1 MTMFIINLCY
11 FATLFYI
18 FKKYINK
25 NKYRKNREKHLED
38 AQIIKKHLTNLYIIT
53 FVGCAT
59 SKTKERQNL
68 NPETA
73 LMNEI
78 RVAAAKYGICF
89 RANVGK
95 VKTIQGRWF
104 DTGLPTGFCDL
115 FGIRKTDGKVFFIEV
130 KTEKGKVR
138 DSQKKFI
145 KKMKDLNAIAGIA
158 RTVDEAIELIETGTN
173 NSTEILF

>member
-1 MTMFIINLCY
+1 M
-11 FATLFYI
+11 
-18 FKKYINK
+18 
-25 NKYRKNREKHLED
+25 
-38 AQIIKKHLTNLYIIT
+38 
-53 FVGCAT
+53 
-59 SKTKERQNL
+59 

-78 RVAAAKYGICF
+78 RVTAAKYGICF

-95 VKTIQGRWF
+95 VKTMQGRWF

-115 FGIRKTDGKVFFIEV
+115 FGIRKSDGKVFFIEV

-138 DSQKKFI
+138 ESQIKFI

-158 RTVDEAIELIETGTN
+158 RTVDEAIQLIETGTN
-173 NSTEILF
+173 NSTEILFKEN

>member
-1 MTMFIINLCY
+1 MCY
-11 FATLFYI
+11 F
-18 FKKYINK
+18 K
-25 NKYRKNREKHLED
+25 NK
-38 AQIIKKHLTNLYIIT
+38 
-53 FVGCAT
+53 GAT
-59 SKTKERQNL
+59 NL

-78 RVAAAKYGICF
+78 RVTAAKYGICF

-115 FGIRKTDGKVFFIEV
+115 FGIRKSDGRIFFIEV

-138 DSQKKFI
+138 ESQKKFI
-145 KKMKDLNAIAGIA
+145 SKMRDLNAIAGIA
-158 RTVDEAIELIETGTN
+158 RTVGEAIELIETGTN
-173 NSTEILF
+173 ESTEKIMNQ

>member
-1 MTMFIINLCY
+1 MCY
-11 FATLFYI
+11 F
-18 FKKYINK
+18 K
-25 NKYRKNREKHLED
+25 NK
-38 AQIIKKHLTNLYIIT
+38 
-53 FVGCAT
+53 GAT
-59 SKTKERQNL
+59 NL

-78 RVAAAKYGICF
+78 RVTTAKYGICF

-115 FGIRKTDGKVFFIEV
+115 FGIRKSDGRIFFIEV

-145 KKMKDLNAIAGIA
+145 LKMRDLNAIAGVA

-173 NSTEILF
+173 ESTRKLFQEELT